1 MLHNLKE
8 INRASVPQS
17 GGKKRCK
24 GAPRKQL
31 ERDNT
36 VSHSPQPSASLG
48 VSAPFQLTYSPVTV
62 QKVSSSQLDVTV
74 PVSQLT
80 YSPVTVQNVS
90 SPLAVTTPPS
100 QVSYSPMMSTSGPW
114 FNQFLRPMYP
124 AHFPPLP
131 LLTTQNSENT
141 SVRAF
146 GFIG

>member
-1 MLHNLKE
+1 M
-8 INRASVPQS
+8 
-17 GGKKRCK
+17 
-24 GAPRKQL
+24 

-36 VSHSPQPSASLG
+36 VSHSQQPQPSASLG

-62 QKVSSSQLDVTV
+62 QKVSSSQLDVTA
-74 PVSQLT
+74 PVSQMT

-114 FNQFLRPMYP
+114 FNQFLRPMDYMIR

-131 LLTTQNSENT
+131 LLTTQNT